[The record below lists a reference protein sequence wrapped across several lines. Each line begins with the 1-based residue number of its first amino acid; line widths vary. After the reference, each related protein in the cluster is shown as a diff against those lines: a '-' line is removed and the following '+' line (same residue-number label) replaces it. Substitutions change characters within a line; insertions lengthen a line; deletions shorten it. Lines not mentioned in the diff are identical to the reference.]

1 MTGRGAAIALGAPGI
16 ALAFVFGVLGV
27 ASLSGDH
34 SPVLAPQSR
43 SLAEA
48 AGNHDA
54 AEVVR
59 RLVAGEDLRSAAD
72 VRMPLKLAGP
82 ARLTPLEAAVLSEWT
97 PMLQLLI
104 DAGAPTDTATL
115 RPLRCIAQRE
125 RDRNTIA
132 FLAALDEQRTLTC
145 DGVVLPGYVR
155 IYR

>member
-1 MTGRGAAIALGAPGI
+1 MNRSVAVALGAPGI
-16 ALAFVFGVLGV
+16 ALALAFGVLGA

-34 SPVLAPQSR
+34 SPVFAPQPQ

-59 RLVAGEDLRSAAD
+59 RLVAGEDVTSAAD

-104 DAGAPTDTATL
+104 DAGAPTDAATL

-125 RDRNTIA
+125 RDRSTIA
-132 FLAALDEQRTLTC
+132 FLEALDAQRALTC
-145 DGVVLPGYVR
+145 DGVALPGYVR
-155 IYR
+155 TYR